1 MRKFVSML
9 VVSLTTLALLVGTA
23 PVSSSA
29 ASHREAPLI
38 SMDPTADITDFFMF
52 RSYEDGRDDN
62 IVLIMDVIPGEEP
75 SAGPN
80 YYNFDPSVLYTINV
94 DNDMDG
100 HADDVR
106 FEFEFK
112 TEIRGVVRQLDL
124 FLSYVALPPITS
136 LRGAGSEGL
145 GLRQTYTVT
154 MVRGDQR
161 RVLARDLVVVPSN
174 VGPRTMPDYESLVQ
188 QGIYELDD
196 GARVFAGQRD
206 DPFYIDLGAIFD
218 TLNLR
223 NPGVDM
229 LSGFNVHSIALEVP
243 ASWLTEDEAG
253 VADTESPILGGY
265 ASTYRRST
273 SVLRPGS
280 DAEDTDDSTIDDN
293 RQNEGDWVQVQRLA
307 NPLVNEVIIGT
318 EDKDR
323 WNSLDPSR
331 ERRFLK
337 YYRDPRLVTALE
349 AVFGADAE
357 PLMDLRDVFL
367 TYTPGRYG
375 RLSELLRLD
384 ISVAPVPLAEQDPL
398 TVLGG
403 DNAGWPN
410 GRRPIDDVTD
420 VAIRV
425 VGGANFA
432 TAGDNVNAN
441 DLPLPDAF
449 PFLSTPWDG
458 FNRIHQNPA
467 GGPPITPTTISP
479 TPSIT
484 QTGTPPTPTGTVT
497 VVTQTGTPPTATPPP
512 TVTFTPTGTRTL
524 TPPPSVTPTG
534 TRTLTPPP
542 SVTPTGTRTLT
553 PPPSVTPTGTGSIT
567 PSLTSTPTP
576 SPLLPDLAIE
586 TVKMELQVISCLSP
600 GNPLGIRVFFDNTG
614 EAAAGS
620 FVVNVNGVT
629 QTVSGLPAD
638 AGGALFFVGAGNPVT
653 VTLDS
658 TNLVAESNET
668 NNTFSGTVPI
678 PTAPLPCTPTFTPS
692 P

>member
-1 MRKFVSML
+1 MRKFVSVL
-9 VVSLTTLALLVGTA
+9 VVSLTVLALLVGTA

-52 RSYEDGRDDN
+52 RSYETGREDN

-100 HADDVR
+100 NADDVR

-112 TEIRGVVRQLDL
+112 TEIRGIVRQLDL

-136 LRGAGSEGL
+136 LKGAGSEGL

-154 MVRGDQR
+154 MVRGNQR
-161 RVLARDLVVVPSN
+161 KVIARDLVAVPSN
-174 VGPRTMPDYESLVQ
+174 VGPRTMPDYEALVQ

-206 DPFYIDLGAIFD
+206 DPFFIDLGAIFD
-218 TLNLR
+218 TLNVR

-243 ASWLTEDEAG
+243 ASWLTADEEG
-253 VADTESPILGGY
+253 IADTGSPILGAY

-280 DAEDTDDSTIDDN
+280 DAQDTDDSTIDDN
-293 RQNEGDWVQVQRLA
+293 RQSEGDWVQVQRLA

-357 PLMDLRDVFL
+357 PLLDLRDVFL

-384 ISVAPVPLAEQDPL
+384 ISVPPVPLAEQDPL
-398 TVLGG
+398 TVLAG

-410 GRRPIDDVTD
+410 GRRPMDDVTD

-425 VGGANFA
+425 VGGTNFA
-432 TAGDNVNAN
+432 TAGDNVDAN
-441 DLPLPDAF
+441 DLPLPDVF

-458 FNRIHQNPA
+458 LNRIHQNPA
-467 GGPPITPTTISP
+467 GGPPITPTTVSP
-479 TPSIT
+479 TPVI
-484 QTGTPPTPTGTVT
+484 
-497 VVTQTGTPPTATPPP
+497 TQTGTPPTATPFRTFTPTGTVFVPTPTNSGTPAPP

-524 TPPPSVTPTG
+524 IPPPSVTPT
-534 TRTLTPPP
+534 RT
-542 SVTPTGTRTLT
+542 V
-553 PPPSVTPTGTGSIT
+553 SIT
-567 PSLTSTPTP
+567 PSRTSTSTP
-576 SPLLPDLAIE
+576 SQLLPDLAIDM
-586 TVKMELQVISCLSP
+586 VRIELQFISCLSP
-600 GNPLGIRVFFDNTG
+600 GNPLGVRVFFDNIG
-614 EAAAGS
+614 QAASGS
-620 FVVNVNGVT
+620 FVVNVNGAT
-629 QTVSGLPAD
+629 QTVSGLPAN
-638 AGGALFFVGAGNPVT
+638 AGQALFFPGVGNPVSI
-653 VTLDS
+653 TLDS
-658 TNLVAESNET
+658 TGLVTESNET
-668 NNTFSGTVPI
+668 NNTFSGMVAV
-678 PTAPLPCTPTFTPS
+678 PTAPPPCTPTP
-692 P
+692 